1 MSVVD
6 NGYKLWIV
14 HLPKSQKHF
23 GFNRVGKIVA
33 GMFVQS
39 IACCSPENGRISY
52 RLSAPFLSYTGHVQD
67 MEEQQSRKQYV
78 ITRESYTWSRNVQQ
92 NKICSFVRSL
102 AQV

>member
-1 MSVVD
+1 MSVVN

-67 MEEQQSRKQYV
+67 IWRNSRVENNMSSHNKV
-78 ITRESYTWSRNVQQ
+78 IRGAGMFSKTKSAA
-92 NKICSFVRSL
+92 L
-102 AQV
+102 